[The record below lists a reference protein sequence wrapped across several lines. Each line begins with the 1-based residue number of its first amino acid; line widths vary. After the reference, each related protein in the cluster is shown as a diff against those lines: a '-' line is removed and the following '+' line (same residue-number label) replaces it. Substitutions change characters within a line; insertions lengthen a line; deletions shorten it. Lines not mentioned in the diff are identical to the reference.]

1 MPESSSIAFIGRTHA
16 EFLPLLEWCA
26 DRKLLRED
34 NIFPSISAAFASS
47 MFLKSSSALT
57 VVLQNYPDEFSRDDV
72 NRLIGHQLFGRVFC
86 CQSSW
91 CVSTGRTH
99 DVWPVV
105 SRVTAAT
112 SIAVVASALQEIS
125 LQVPPL
131 LPMAAPEDV
140 FAKRLVP
147 ESGRQH
153 FSCRAACLCSDPPLR
168 KVAAAMLGGAGFPVT
183 ELAGASAQI
192 GQFGF
197 VLCDQMDVEADDE
210 LRQSL
215 QAIRVQS
222 FVVGMTEFPG
232 KARPDW
238 ADEIVEKTELQLQLS
253 TVLHRFR
260 LWMTDRGR

>member
-1 MPESSSIAFIGRTHA
+1 MPESSSIAFIGRTHP

-34 NIFPSISAAFASS
+34 SIFPSIAAALTSPA
-47 MFLKSSSALT
+47 FLKSSSALT

-72 NRLIGHQLFGRVFC
+72 NRLIGHQLFGRVLC

-99 DVWPVV
+99 DIWPAV

-112 SIAVVASALQEIS
+112 SIAVVATSLREIS
-125 LQVPPL
+125 QQIPPL

-140 FAKRLVP
+140 FAKRIIAD
-147 ESGRQH
+147 SGRHH
-153 FSCRAACLCSDPPLR
+153 FSCLAACVCADAPLR
-168 KVAAAMLGGAGFPVT
+168 KVAVAMLGGAGFPVA
-183 ELAGASAQI
+183 ELAGSSSPI

-197 VLCDQMDVEADDE
+197 VLCDEADVEADDA
-210 LRQSL
+210 LRRSL
-215 QAIRVQS
+215 QAIRSQS

-232 KARPDW
+232 QARPDW
-238 ADEIVEKTELQLQLS
+238 ADELIEKTELQLQLS
-253 TVLHRFR
+253 SVLQRFR